1 MLGNQYLEPLIPCN
15 KSLCEI
21 LLSLDI
27 VTVTGCYKIGE
38 ANADGRV
45 LIYIDKDGTKC
56 FKSKKYEIFS
66 GVGDSLFLLN
76 FRIPTASVKNEKL
89 STLIGTSCM
98 SKDYV
103 TFNGYFF
110 VKACRVRLFC
120 KAIMDKVNR
129 GGNRFYNG
137 LLNRLNQ
144 PMNFPMSSIAM
155 YGKFVLS
162 RIVNGLWD
170 PMFEEK
176 LFLEYFSGLPVE
188 FIVREKRKKCCCC
201 CVRSRRRSDLSLE
214 EYQSINQSDG
224 NTVLSDVSISGVKTN
239 SHSVGKI
246 Q

>member
-38 ANADGRV
+38 TNADGRV
-45 LIYIDKDGTKC
+45 LIYTDKNGKKC
-56 FKSKKYEIFS
+56 FKSKKYQVLS
-66 GVGDSLFLLN
+66 SVGDSLFLLN

-89 STLIGTSCM
+89 SALIGTSCM
-98 SKDYV
+98 LKDYV

-110 VKACRVRLFC
+110 VEACKVELFC
-120 KAIMDKVNR
+120 EAIMGKVNR
-129 GGNRFYNG
+129 GGNRFYNR
-137 LLNRLNQ
+137 LSNRQNR

-170 PMFEEK
+170 PMFKEK
-176 LFLEYFSGLPVE
+176 LFLEYLSGLPVE
-188 FIVREKRKKCCCC
+188 FIVREKKRKKCCCC

-214 EYQSINQSDG
+214 EYQSAG